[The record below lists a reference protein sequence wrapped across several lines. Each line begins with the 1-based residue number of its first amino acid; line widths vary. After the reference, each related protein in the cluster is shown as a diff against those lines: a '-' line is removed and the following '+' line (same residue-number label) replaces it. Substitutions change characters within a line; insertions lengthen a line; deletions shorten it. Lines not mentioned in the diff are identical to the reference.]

1 MDRNAILWTVVVFL
15 AASLMFGTIRNAT
28 EDESVGVTL
37 GLQALAGLVL
47 VGAIVLI
54 LRRRR

>member
-1 MDRNAILWTVVVFL
+1 MLWAVVVFL
-15 AASLMFGTIRNAT
+15 AASIMFGTIRNAT
-28 EDESVGVTL
+28 QGESVGVTL